1 MSQKYVIGNWKSNP
15 ATTDEA
21 INLASKLVHSS
32 TCLVGCAPSFV
43 HLAAVGAVLADN
55 IWLGAQDI
63 HGRSADTGAF
73 TGDICASQV
82 ANMGA
87 KFVLVGHSER
97 RQYHHETSELLTN
110 KIRHAFDNG
119 LSVIYCIGESKEQY
133 QAEQTLAV
141 LAKQLELLAPFSQ
154 EINFGKVGTLPKLI
168 IAYEPVWAIGTGL
181 TPTFEEVEAV
191 HNFISETLSSL
202 EVGAPILYGGSV
214 NDKNATQFA
223 QSPLTD
229 GVLVG
234 GASLKSDS
242 FLAIVQAFSHK
253 NSSS

>member
-97 RQYHHETSELLTN
+97 RQYHQEDDSLLGA
-110 KIRHAFDNG
+110 KIHHAFNSG
-119 LSVIYCIGESKEQY
+119 LSVIYCVGESEAHY
-133 QAEQTLAV
+133 QTGQTLPV
-141 LAKQLELLAPFSQ
+141 LAQQLALLAPLGDITDFAAD
-154 EINFGKVGTLPKLI
+154 GCLPKLI
-168 IAYEPVWAIGTGL
+168 VAYEPVWAIGTGL

-214 NDKNATQFA
+214 NDKNATQFT
-223 QSPLTD
+223 QSPLID